1 MKGNSVQ
8 SAQYSPVMST
18 LGTFEFDG
26 RTWAVESHPG
36 DEIWVSV
43 DDQPMAKMFLG
54 CSSKLSTPVPI
65 GGVASNDWLLDLKQW
80 VSSVLAAAAADNR
93 GPWAFTDSHIM

>member
-1 MKGNSVQ
+1 MKGKPMHTTQ
-8 SAQYSPVMST
+8 DSPIMST

-43 DDQPMAKMFLG
+43 DAQPMAKMFLG
-54 CSSKLSTPVPI
+54 CASTLSMPVPI
-65 GGVASNDWLLDLKQW
+65 GAAATGDWLLDLKQW
-80 VSSVLAAAAADNR
+80 VSSVLEAAAADRR
-93 GPWAFTDSHIM
+93 GPWAYLS